1 MLLLRRGFATGASEP
16 AGRASAAHLTV
27 RSTAYSPD
35 EQTGFRSM
43 RRPVLSRPTSPDDH
57 GGVVCFATQGQGHI
71 EGERIRVLL
80 ESLEPLEFPFDRAH
94 KLRSAIGLFKQVRA
108 RKPDLVV
115 MEGTGTAGGL
125 TLLVVKALLGV
136 PFVFSSGDA
145 VGPYLGLHSR
155 LLGALGTLYERLLCR
170 RCAGFVGWTPYLVG
184 RALTYGAPRG
194 MTAAGWT
201 RNGPA
206 PGSRERVRRAL
217 GVADDTLLVG
227 LVGSLH
233 WNEKV
238 GYVYG
243 TELVQAIRK
252 VQRRDV
258 AVCIVGDGD
267 GLRRL
272 QELAGDDLGRRVLL
286 PGRVAPEQVPD
297 FLAAFDAG
305 SLSQSVD
312 RVGSF
317 RYSTKLSE
325 YVAAGLPVITGQTP
339 LAYDLDEGYFWR
351 LPGDLP
357 WGPVY
362 TDALAELLQAL
373 TAGEVARRR
382 SALAAS
388 RSDRFE
394 RTLQQRRM
402 RDFVADILAERDRDG

>member
-1 MLLLRRGFATGASEP
+1 M
-16 AGRASAAHLTV
+16 
-27 RSTAYSPD
+27 
-35 EQTGFRSM
+35 
-43 RRPVLSRPTSPDDH
+43 
-57 GGVVCFATQGQGHI
+57 VCFATQGHGHI
-71 EGERIRVLL
+71 EGERVRVLL
-80 ESLEPLEFPFDRAH
+80 ESLAPVEFPFDRAH

-125 TLLVVKALLGV
+125 TLLLVKALLGV
-136 PFVFSSGDA
+136 PFVFCSGDA

-201 RNGPA
+201 RNEPA
-206 PGSRERVRRAL
+206 PGSRERVRGAL
-217 GVADDTLLVG
+217 GVPDDTLLVG

-243 TELVQAIRK
+243 AELVQAIRK

-258 AVCIVGDGD
+258 VVCIVGDGD
-267 GLRRL
+267 GLGRL
-272 QELAGDDLGRRVLL
+272 QELAGDDLGGRVLL

-362 TDALAELLQAL
+362 IDALAELLQAL
-373 TAGEVARRR
+373 TAEEVARRR